1 MFHKIVDTER
11 AAHLPSASN
20 EPTRRFRHESDDVV
34 FDGNSRCRMQLSFW
48 QRDGHGRR
56 SVRHDQGLLLRQ
68 RRILKIATM
77 VLTCARSGRTCR
89 LASDLA
95 LGEPCK
101 DNVQCASR
109 NCGYNYRS
117 CTKSCTSNTA
127 CDSSTVCARD
137 PYSPSMYC
145 LPSCKTDDDCA
156 VYRDGN
162 GPEVHCKTTKTPI
175 GDSVSACS
183 P

>member
-1 MFHKIVDTER
+1 MR
-11 AAHLPSASN
+11 AMMLFLTGILVAGCGSSSGGGTAMN
-20 EPTRRFRHESDDVV
+20 GEACVTTKDCYFDSDAY
-34 FDGNSRCRMQLSFW
+34 SKSP
-48 QRDGHGRR
+48 
-56 SVRHDQGLLLRQ
+56 
-68 RRILKIATM
+68 TM

-89 LASDLA
+89 LASELA

-117 CTKSCTSNTA
+117 CTKSCTSNTS

-137 PYSPSMYC
+137 PYSPSLYC

-162 GPEVHCKTTKTPI
+162 RPEVHCKTTKTPI
-175 GDSVSACS
+175 DDSVNACI